1 MIVEWSDPARDDFF
15 ALADYIADD
24 DPKAAIDVLDR
35 IDAAVGRLAEHPRS
49 GRPGRLADTRELV
62 IPSLP
67 YIVVYRIRDGRVY
80 ILSVFHAARKW
91 PRLS

>member
-35 IDAAVGRLAEHPRS
+35 IDAAVGRA
-49 GRPGRLADTRELV
+49 
-62 IPSLP
+62 
-67 YIVVYRIRDGRVY
+67 
-80 ILSVFHAARKW
+80 
-91 PRLS
+91 